1 MDFKE
6 KIKELARQF
15 TVPTEDKLEKRMH
28 SLERMSGFYETKI
41 EGAPER
47 QANMFKGF
55 VITLAYAMTIIKMHR
70 SVTKALKELAEEA
83 DNEERSNT

>member
-1 MDFKE
+1 MDIKE
-6 KIKELARQF
+6 KIKELSRQF
-15 TVPTEDKLEKRMH
+15 SVPTEDKLEKRLS
-28 SLERMSGFYETKI
+28 SLQRMSNFYESKV

-55 VITLAYAMTIIKMHR
+55 VVTLAYAITIIKMHR

-83 DNEERSNT
+83 DHETRTDS